1 MLITQK
7 DEKMTSNFSKKIIIA
22 ILVIAFFAS
31 FIPIGKAVTVLAN
44 PKSVIVLDAGH
55 GGYDGGVV
63 GLSSGVKESAINLE
77 IVKLVKGYLESDGYK
92 VVLTRSKDEALG
104 DTKQEDMKKRIE
116 IIKASACSLLVSV
129 HVNFYPSK
137 YRRGIQTFFNKSI
150 DEDFAKSLQATLN
163 SALNVPTLNRN
174 FASLWGDYYILA
186 NAPCPATIIETGF
199 VSNSEDEAQLLSAEY
214 RMILA
219 YHIFC
224 GIRNYLNEN

>member
-7 DEKMTSNFSKKIIIA
+7 GMEMTFNFGKKLIISLLI
-22 ILVIAFFAS
+22 IAFFVS
-31 FIPIGKAVTVLAN
+31 VFPIGKAVTTGVN
-44 PKSVIVLDAGH
+44 DKTVIVLDAGH

-63 GLSSGVKESAINLE
+63 GLDSGVKESVINLA

-92 VVLTRSKDEALG
+92 VVLTRSKDVALG

-116 IIKASACSLLVSV
+116 IIKSSNCSALVSI
-129 HVNFYPSK
+129 HVNFYPPR
-137 YRRGIQTFFNKSI
+137 YRRGIQTFFNKSV
-150 DEDFAKSLQATLN
+150 DEAFAKYMQNTLN
-163 SALNVPTLNRN
+163 SHLNYPTLNRN

-199 VSNSEDEAQLLSAEY
+199 VSNSDDEKQLLSAEY